1 MKLCNALFI
10 LQIPAI
16 KGQKRPMMILR
27 GREEKSDCLFV
38 LSGRGRQAAMPIA
51 PGRFIDM
58 IRALYVSILPRA
70 LESVIPWIWSEI
82 SVISVWIGFVV
93 LSKKSVGLIY
103 FFKLFFF

>member
-58 IRALYVSILPRA
+58 IRALCVYLA
-70 LESVIPWIWSEI
+70 ESARECYPMDIR
-82 SVISVWIGFVV
+82 IGFVV
-93 LSKKSVGLIY
+93 LSKNRLVWFI
-103 FFKLFFF
+103 FFKKLFFEKK